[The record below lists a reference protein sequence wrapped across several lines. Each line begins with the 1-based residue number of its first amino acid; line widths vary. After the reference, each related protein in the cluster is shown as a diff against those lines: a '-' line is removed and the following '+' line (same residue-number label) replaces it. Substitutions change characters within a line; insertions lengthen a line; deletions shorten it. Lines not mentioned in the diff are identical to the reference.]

1 MEIKVLIACE
11 FSGTVR
17 EAFNALAGFHATSCD
32 LLPPTDGRI
41 DFHYQGDVRD
51 ILHQGWDLM
60 IAHPPC
66 TFLCNSGVRW
76 LKTQPD
82 RWGKM
87 VEAAGLF
94 KELLNAP
101 IGHIAIENPVMHG
114 YAVEQVGRKHD
125 QTIQPWQHGE
135 DASKRTCFWLKNLPL
150 LQPTEIAQPSRL
162 VCCGL
167 DLSEGVGKY
176 GCPNCNGDKVARRVF
191 ANQTPTGQNNLG
203 PSDERWRL
211 RSATYPGI
219 ARAIAD
225 QWGQYVLQAKQSEA
239 HAL

>member
-1 MEIKVLIACE
+1 MKVKVLIACE
-11 FSGTVR
+11 FSGMVR
-17 EAFNALAGFHATSCD
+17 EAFNAMSGFHATSCD

-51 ILHQGWDLM
+51 ILYQGWDLM

-101 IGHIAIENPVMHG
+101 IGHIAIENPVMHR
-114 YAVEQVGRKHD
+114 YAVEQIGRKHD
-125 QTIQPWQHGE
+125 QTIQPWQFGE
-135 DASKRTCFWLKNLPL
+135 DASKRTCFWLKNLPPL
-150 LQPTEIAQPSRL
+150 DPTNVIL
-162 VCCGL
+162 
-167 DLSEGVGKY
+167 K
-176 GCPNCNGDKVARRVF
+176 ARY

-203 PSDERWRL
+203 PSAERWKL

-219 ARAIAD
+219 ARAIAN

-239 HAL
+239 HAF